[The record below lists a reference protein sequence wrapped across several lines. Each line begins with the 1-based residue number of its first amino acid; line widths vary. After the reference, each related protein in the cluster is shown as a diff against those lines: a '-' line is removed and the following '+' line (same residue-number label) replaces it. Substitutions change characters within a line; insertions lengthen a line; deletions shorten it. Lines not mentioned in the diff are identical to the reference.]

1 MRIWLQEMGRKNS
14 PPLGPILECKARGMM
29 QSLRQICRDQ
39 KWCLNTPI
47 PRWIFNEVGCSLAA
61 GAKKKLGRYLFGGS
75 SFRVLDFK
83 PVFAFPE
90 QNMILFLDSCSRV
103 PYPNPRD
110 KLTFR
115 FILQGSAT
123 VIKVGKC
130 LDLELL
136 SLKVL
141 FASLHRGICL
151 NLLSKA

>member
-61 GAKKKLGRYLFGGS
+61 GARKMQGRYLFWGS
-75 SFRVLDFK
+75 SYLVLDFK
-83 PVFAFPE
+83 TVFAFALH
-90 QNMILFLDSCSRV
+90 NMILFLDSCSRIL
-103 PYPNPRD
+103 YPNPRD

-115 FILQGSAT
+115 FILQGM
-123 VIKVGKC
+123 
-130 LDLELL
+130 LL
-136 SLKVL
+136 SLKLVNAL
-141 FASLHRGICL
+141 ILSYCHSKFY
-151 NLLSKA
+151 LLVCTVESV